1 MPAFRVCPI
10 YSSYPDSWTRH
21 HFSIVCVCV
30 CVCVCVYS
38 DAQSCPTFCEPMD
51 CTPPGSS
58 VHGIL
63 QARMLEWVAI
73 SFSRGSSQPRNRTRM
88 SCIAGGLLNYRRIL
102 YCLSYKGGD
111 LPKMREA
118 STEEPAL
125 DPSLLLSCCCPSFRF
140 SLTHFPSFSL
150 GYIGSLCDGTSSRKP
165 SLNCWVGSVPP
176 RVSMAPVFPSVL
188 Q

>member
-1 MPAFRVCPI
+1 
-10 YSSYPDSWTRH
+10 
-21 HFSIVCVCV
+21 
-30 CVCVCVYS
+30 
-38 DAQSCPTFCEPMD
+38 MD
-51 CTPPGSS
+51 CHLPGSS

-176 RVSMAPVFPSVL
+176 QVSMAPVFPSVL
-188 Q
+188 QWQSYPVDLSSLEMMVLRSWIPFNSQQGTLADSRKCDLAFLFSAT

>member
-1 MPAFRVCPI
+1 
-10 YSSYPDSWTRH
+10 
-21 HFSIVCVCV
+21 
-30 CVCVCVYS
+30 
-38 DAQSCPTFCEPMD
+38 MD
-51 CTPPGSS
+51 CHLPGSS

-73 SFSRGSSQPRNRTRM
+73 SFSRGSSQPRNQTRI
-88 SCIAGGLLNYRRIL
+88 SCIAGGLLHYRQIL

-125 DPSLLLSCCCPSFRF
+125 DPSLPSSRLSLSLGVLVHAKHFLLSWCCPSFRF
-140 SLTHFPSFSL
+140 SLTHFPSFSP

-165 SLNCWVGSVPP
+165 SLNLWAGSVPP
-176 RVSMAPVFPSVL
+176 QVSMAPVFPSVL